1 VLGNLKVG
9 HKILVIEIA
18 VACVLAAVLLIT
30 FMLFFELRGSLDAV
44 KNEGVPDALV
54 AKDMQLQVVQIQQY
68 LSDISATRGQDGLND
83 GLKEAE
89 KAYQLFL
96 GDLAKLRQSYVN
108 GKDQPGID
116 QADRLRERM
125 LAWYASGKTMAQ
137 AYIDGG
143 PSAGNKIMGDFDKV
157 STQLQDALEPII
169 SGQVNEANHE
179 IEAAVSQAAKAQ
191 MVIVVGLIVV
201 MAVLVFG
208 GLLLVRAVAGP
219 LNRMSALMTGLVA
232 SKDFSVQLE
241 VSGNDEISAAARSFN
256 DLVAMLRTILQDINK
271 DVRRLD
277 GTASELAEAIRQS
290 SSSSD
295 ATSQSAAAMA
305 AAVEQMSV
313 SLDQMRDNTS
323 VAQGIVGTSTRHSD
337 DGGRVIVAAVDD
349 MRKISA
355 TVQKVADVI
364 GTLGTQT
371 ARISNIVD
379 VIREVADQTNLLALN
394 AAIEAARAG
403 EQGRGFAVVADEVRK
418 LAERTSSATGEI
430 GAMIKAIQ
438 ESANTV
444 GGHMDEAVEEANVGA
459 QLAEDAGRS
468 ITAIRDGAQQ
478 VAAAFQDIANSIA
491 EQSSAGQLIA
501 QQVEQVAHAS
511 DENSSAVGHTA
522 DAAHVLETLAREMRQ
537 RIDKFR
543 T

>member
-1 VLGNLKVG
+1 VLDNLKVG

-18 VACVLAAVLLIT
+18 VACVLAAVLVTT
-30 FMLFFELRGSLDAV
+30 FLLFLQLRTSLDAV

-54 AKDMQLQVVQIQQY
+54 AKDMQMQVVQIQQY

-96 GDLAKLRQSYVN
+96 GDLAKLRQSYAN
-108 GKDQPGID
+108 GKDQAGVD
-116 QADRLRERM
+116 QADLLKQRM
-125 LAWYASGKTMAQ
+125 LSWYATGKSMAK

-143 PSAGNKIMGDFDKV
+143 PATGNRTMGEFDKV
-157 STQLQDALEPII
+157 SLQLQEALDPII
-169 SGQVNEANHE
+169 AGQVNEANHE
-179 IEAAVSQAAKAQ
+179 IEAAVAEAAKAQ
-191 MVIVVGLIVV
+191 MVILVGLIVA
-201 MAVLVFG
+201 MAVLMFG

-219 LNRMSALMTGLVA
+219 INRMSALMTELVA
-232 SKDFSVQLE
+232 QKDFSVQ
-241 VSGNDEISAAARSFN
+241 VQVTGKDEISAASRSFN
-256 DLVAMLRTILQDINK
+256 DLVAMLRMILQDLNR
-271 DVRRLD
+271 DVRRMD
-277 GTASELAEAIRQS
+277 GTAADLAEAIRQS
-290 SSSSD
+290 SNSSTT
-295 ATSQSAAAMA
+295 TSQSAAAMA

-313 SLDQMRDNTS
+313 SLDQMRDNTTA
-323 VAQGIVGTSTRHSD
+323 AQGIVGTSSRHSD
-337 DGGRVIVAAVDD
+337 EGGIVIVAAVED

-418 LAERTSSATGEI
+418 LAERTASATGEI
-430 GAMIKAIQ
+430 GAMIRAIQ
-438 ESANTV
+438 ESANAV
-444 GGHMDEAVEEANVGA
+444 GGHMDDAVQEANVGA

-468 ITAIRDGAQQ
+468 IAAIRDGARQ
-478 VAAAFQDIANSIA
+478 VADAFQDIANSIT
-491 EQSSAGQLIA
+491 EQSAAGQLIA
-501 QQVEQVAHAS
+501 QQVEQVARAS

-522 DAAHVLETLAREMRQ
+522 DAARVLETLAREMRQ
-537 RIDKFR
+537 RIDQFKA
-543 T
+543 